1 MKTFAVILVTIFLA
15 FPLAARGQGV
25 PCGPEDPA
33 PNLLKKHGETPRVMG
48 MTGRGALLTIYISD
62 KGNWSLIIF
71 LPRQHLFCMVD
82 AGEQMEFL
90 PAPKLKKK

>member
-33 PNLLKKHGETPRVMG
+33 PNLLKKHGCSRLCV
-48 MTGRGALLTIYISD
+48 
-62 KGNWSLIIF
+62 
-71 LPRQHLFCMVD
+71 
-82 AGEQMEFL
+82 
-90 PAPKLKKK
+90 